1 MRLGYSSTLID
12 LGAKLEWLVAKK
24 ASFNMLGIRHA
35 IWPFRAA
42 TIAWLHAGIEALLTA
57 QRDALFWGEA
67 Y

>member
-1 MRLGYSSTLID
+1 MVGGKES
-12 LGAKLEWLVAKK
+12 KLQHAWD
-24 ASFNMLGIRHA
+24 RHA